1 MFYGGKLF
9 NMATNRFSSLSLTR
23 PGAKREFV
31 DHKDNED
38 RVLVREFPEEETFS
52 EFPAIL
58 VAVADGVSRCADG
71 GAVAEWLLSQI
82 GADVIFKEGGE
93 QPLVKQFHDYA
104 ESLRA
109 RFMSEFKDRPEIQ
122 ESGCT
127 FAAALVSGEKGA
139 AYWAGDS
146 PVYLMTQNDGRLKA
160 RTLTIADKDPYSGAL
175 TDCFSGVT
183 PFRVKQAG
191 FTVGSGD
198 LVIAVSDGVAYDG
211 EDLAS
216 TIQGNGFNQ
225 EWMESICQQSFDL
238 PFSDDISLA
247 GVQIVD

>member
-1 MFYGGKLF
+1 
-9 NMATNRFSSLSLTR
+9 MADSKRFSSLSLTR

-31 DHKDNED
+31 EHKENED
-38 RVLVREFPEEETFS
+38 RVLVREFTNEETFS
-52 EFPAIL
+52 EDPTIL

-71 GAVAEWLLSQI
+71 GAVAEWLLEQV
-82 GADVIFKEGGE
+82 AKDAIFQSGDERT
-93 QPLVKQFHDYA
+93 LIKQFHDYA
-104 ESLRA
+104 EALRA
-109 RFMSEFKDRPEIQ
+109 RFMEEFKGRPEVQ

-127 FAAALVSGEKGA
+127 FAAALVNGEKGA

-146 PVYLMTQNDGRLKA
+146 PVYLMTQNNGVLKS

-191 FTVGSGD
+191 FTVGPGD
-198 LVIAVSDGVAYDG
+198 VVVAVSDGVAYDG
-211 EDLAS
+211 EDMAS

-225 EWMESICQQSFDL
+225 QWMETICQKSFEL
-238 PFSDDISLA
+238 PYSDDISLA
-247 GVQIVD
+247 GVQIEE

>member
-1 MFYGGKLF
+1 MA
-9 NMATNRFSSLSLTR
+9 ATNQFFSLSLTR
-23 PGAKREFV
+23 PGAKRDVV
-31 DHKDNED
+31 DHKENED
-38 RVLVREFPEEETFS
+38 RVLVREFSKEETFS
-52 EFPAIL
+52 ESPTML

-71 GAVAEWLLSQI
+71 GAVAEWLLTQI
-82 GADVIFKEGGE
+82 DRDVIFEENHQKT
-93 QPLVKQFHDYA
+93 LINQFHDYA

-109 RFMSEFKDRPEIQ
+109 KFMVEFKDRPEIQ

-127 FAAALVSGEKGA
+127 FAAALVSGDTGA

-146 PVYLMTQNDGRLKA
+146 PVYLITPNGERLKA

-191 FTVGSGD
+191 FKVEPGHI
-198 LVIAVSDGVAYDG
+198 VVAVSDGVAYDG
-211 EDLAS
+211 EDLAA
-216 TIQGNGFNQ
+216 TIHSNGFTQ
-225 EWMESICQQSFDL
+225 EWMESICQQSFDM

-247 GVQIVD
+247 GVRIED